1 LDARR
6 RSYFLMLLI
15 LLVSAPVW
23 LRADEVFKSVDADGH
38 VVYSDHADPT
48 APTTIVHLEDTY
60 PPPRVIHWCWTNCFT
75 LVFED
80 GVYRRADGTDETWT
94 VDRFTPTSFLLHRH
108 DAPAAWNGFSADVAY
123 EGRVSDGRL
132 VDVAVA
138 GRPVSDIQAAWGAAL
153 ETLPGSNAER
163 DQRMSSQ
170 PSESDPAADADVRTA
185 EAPPPL
191 QDETQTPCPDDGYLW
206 TPGYWA
212 WGTRYYWVPGAWVPP
227 PRVGLLWTPGYWEF
241 AGAVYVFHRGYWAPH
256 VGYYGGINYGFGY
269 GGTGF
274 AGGRWVGNTFAY
286 NRAVNNLNSSSVHNT
301 YDEPPIRNAAM
312 GKVSYNGGPGGTTA
326 TPTPQERAAAS
337 AVNAPTPAAR
347 AAVSHPA
354 AVTVHRSTGVAHTVA
369 PATPNPAPNSA
380 SDFTAPP
387 RDAAVRPAAP
397 KPSATAPTK
406 PAHPTR

>member
-1 LDARR
+1 
-6 RSYFLMLLI
+6 
-15 LLVSAPVW
+15 
-23 LRADEVFKSVDADGH
+23 
-38 VVYSDHADPT
+38 
-48 APTTIVHLEDTY
+48 
-60 PPPRVIHWCWTNCFT
+60 
-75 LVFED
+75 
-80 GVYRRADGTDETWT
+80 
-94 VDRFTPTSFLLHRH
+94 
-108 DAPAAWNGFSADVAY
+108 
-123 EGRVSDGRL
+123 
-132 VDVAVA
+132 
-138 GRPVSDIQAAWGAAL
+138 
-153 ETLPGSNAER
+153 
-163 DQRMSSQ
+163 
-170 PSESDPAADADVRTA
+170 
-185 EAPPPL
+185 
-191 QDETQTPCPDDGYLW
+191 
-206 TPGYWA
+206 
-212 WGTRYYWVPGAWVPP
+212 
-227 PRVGLLWTPGYWEF
+227 
-241 AGAVYVFHRGYWAPH
+241 